1 MNRKGFTLIEV
12 LFSIAALGIICAVL
26 LKLFLLAGNTNDRA
40 ADIQD
45 AQVAVAST
53 AETLAGAET
62 LEDGLASLGL
72 VPAGNC
78 PAGQY
83 RLIRDGFT
91 VVVTV
96 SEESGDYPGTLYSL
110 SIDAEQDGKKLAGI
124 KTAKYDGGRTDG

>member
-1 MNRKGFTLIEV
+1 MNKKGFTLIEV

-26 LKLFLLAGNTNDRA
+26 LKLFLLAGSTNERA

-53 AETLAGAET
+53 AEILAGANS
-62 LEDGLASLGL
+62 LEDGLASLSL
-72 VPAGNC
+72 IPPANG

-83 RLIRDGFT
+83 RLLRDGFT

-96 SEESGDYPGTLYSL
+96 SEEPGDYPGTLYSL
-110 SIDAEQDGKKLAGI
+110 SIDAEQDGKKLVGI
-124 KTAKYDGGRTDG
+124 ETAKYDGGGTDG